1 MEDKLL
7 ETYIRNW
14 FKQNRPD
21 FNLDREALTEITSAA
36 SKEMNLADPNAHIL
50 IVNEF
55 LNNNFSYSVF
65 TLVRTVFQEEYSEY
79 FEKFQNL
86 GILNGEIDSIMM
98 YLTKNENFS
107 NISLESFF
115 EDNIRTKVKKAI
127 DWNMN

>member
-21 FNLDREALTEITSAA
+21 FNLKSDALENIVASASREMS
-36 SKEMNLADPNAHIL
+36 LANPNAHVL

-65 TLVRTVFQEEYSEY
+65 TLIKTVFQEEYNEY
-79 FEKFQNL
+79 FEKFQAL
-86 GILNGEIDSIMM
+86 GILNREIDSIMV
-98 YLTKNENFS
+98 YLTKNEKFS

-115 EDNIRTKVKKAI
+115 DENIRTKVKNAI
-127 DWNMN
+127 DWNLN